1 MKQKSI
7 LILTIISFT
16 ITCAQ
21 SADKTNKAQKALHG
35 SRPNIVLI
43 LTDDQGMGD
52 LSCMGNKILRTPHV
66 DQLYKDATRFTDF
79 QVSPTCSPTRA
90 AMMSGRYPF
99 EVGVSHTLMQRDRL
113 APSVIT
119 FPQAL
124 QRAGYQTGLFGKWH
138 LGDGDEYLPR
148 KRGFD
153 EVLMHGAG
161 GIGQYGFG
169 DFKENSNN
177 KYFDNV
183 LLHNETVVKTKGF
196 CTDLFFHAALS
207 WMKNQY
213 EREKPFFA
221 YLSLNAPHGPLI
233 APDQYKKRFLDY
245 KIEVL
250 HVTEKAIDQDFYNGL
265 LADRPSNDELLDI
278 YNENILDYDQPE
290 LRYLKYVKWPIMSNA
305 TDSLRVKLE
314 AEDLIFRLNEGED
327 FALLANTYTEDP
339 NNSADPQN
347 LKGGDLGWFNKGQLL
362 PEFEIASFEA
372 EKGSIV
378 GPILTQYG
386 YHLIK
391 VNDKRTVESNEQVN
405 ASHILLTIQPGRGTE
420 NELKDTASIFALEAT
435 EYGFFALADSLGLE
449 IQDSNGL
456 RKESI
461 FVDNFGVGRSAVNFA
476 FNNVEGSTSDA
487 IKNDN
492 FFGVFF
498 LDKVDKETVIP
509 FEEVKEDLRNEF
521 LSEFK
526 KNHLKTLAE
535 SIKDNNQEEMN
546 LSAIYK
552 NNENLEYVAETNSAL
567 IGSFESIGKSNFI
580 VGALADAK
588 EGDILGPLPT
598 LRGQAFLRVIEISE
612 VVNSDFEEKKE
623 SIKFSLLIDRQNAIW
638 GNWLQALRDNADL
651 KDYRYDFY

>member
-1 MKQKSI
+1 MGLITNMRSRMQVVMWTILVLFVTSMAIGGLVGGASI
-7 LILTIISFT
+7 TDIFSGRQGNEVGSLNGKPILFEDFNQLVSNEINRMDQQSGRLISDEEREYIRAVVWERLIADLII
-16 ITCAQ
+16 Q
-21 SADKTNKAQKALHG
+21 EQ
-35 SRPNIVLI
+35 I
-43 LTDDQGMGD
+43 LE
-52 LSCMGNKILRTPHV
+52 NKIV
-66 DQLYKDATRFTDF
+66 
-79 QVSPTCSPTRA
+79 V
-90 AMMSGRYPF
+90 
-99 EVGVSHTLMQRDRL
+99 
-113 APSVIT
+113 
-119 FPQAL
+119 
-124 QRAGYQTGLFGKWH
+124 
-138 LGDGDEYLPR
+138 GDEEVLFQMKNNPPPFLQNSDAFQSFGRFDLEKYLDAVLNPGQIDWKPIEDFMQNVYLPSY
-148 KRGFD
+148 KLQQYITNSAAISSSD
-153 EVLMHGAG
+153 VLE
-161 GIGQYGFG
+161 
-169 DFKENSNN
+169 D
-177 KYFDNV
+177 
-183 LLHNETVVKTKGF
+183 
-196 CTDLFFHAALS
+196 
-207 WMKNQY
+207 
-213 EREKPFFA
+213 
-221 YLSLNAPHGPLI
+221 
-233 APDQYKKRFLDY
+233 YKKRFLDY

-265 LADRPSNDELLDI
+265 LTDRPSDDELRNI
-278 YNENILDYDQPE
+278 YNENISEYDQPE
-290 LRYLKYVKWPIMSNA
+290 LRYLKYVKWPIISNA

-314 AEDLIFRLNEGED
+314 AEDLIFRLNDGED
-327 FALLANTYTEDP
+327 FALLANTYTQDP
-339 NNSADPQN
+339 SNSADPQN

-386 YHLIK
+386 YHIIK

-405 ASHILLTIQPGRGTE
+405 ASHILLTVQPGRGTE
-420 NELKDTASIFALEAT
+420 NELKDIASIFALEAT
-435 EYGFFALADSLGLE
+435 EFGFFVLADSLGLE

-492 FFGVFF
+492 FYGVFF
-498 LDKVDKETVIP
+498 LDKVDKETVIS
-509 FEEVKEDLRNEF
+509 FEDAKEDLKNEF

-526 KNHLKTLAE
+526 KNHIKTLAE
-535 SIKDNNQEEMN
+535 SIKDDNQGEMN
-546 LSAIYK
+546 LSEIYQE
-552 NNENLEYVAETNSAL
+552 NENLEYVAETNSAL

-598 LRGQAFLRVIEISE
+598 LRGQAFLRVIDISD
-612 VVNSDFEEKKE
+612 VVMSDFEEKKD

>member
-1 MKQKSI
+1 MQVVMWTILVLFVTSMAIGGLVGGASI
-7 LILTIISFT
+7 TDIFGGRQGNEVGSLNGKPILFEDFNQLVSNEINRLDQQSGRLISDEEREYIRAVVWERLI
-16 ITCAQ
+16 
-21 SADKTNKAQKALHG
+21 ADL
-35 SRPNIVLI
+35 IVQEQI
-43 LTDDQGMGD
+43 EK
-52 LSCMGNKILRTPHV
+52 NKIV
-66 DQLYKDATRFTDF
+66 
-79 QVSPTCSPTRA
+79 V
-90 AMMSGRYPF
+90 
-99 EVGVSHTLMQRDRL
+99 
-113 APSVIT
+113 
-119 FPQAL
+119 
-124 QRAGYQTGLFGKWH
+124 
-138 LGDGDEYLPR
+138 GDEEVLFQMKNNPPPFLQNSDAFQSFGRFDLEKYLDAVLNPNQIDWKPIEDFMQNVYLPSY
-148 KRGFD
+148 KLQQYVSNAAAISSND
-153 EVLMHGAG
+153 VLE
-161 GIGQYGFG
+161 
-169 DFKENSNN
+169 D
-177 KYFDNV
+177 
-183 LLHNETVVKTKGF
+183 
-196 CTDLFFHAALS
+196 
-207 WMKNQY
+207 
-213 EREKPFFA
+213 
-221 YLSLNAPHGPLI
+221 
-233 APDQYKKRFLDY
+233 YKKRFLNY
-245 KIEVL
+245 KVEIL

-265 LADRPSNDELLDI
+265 LADRPSDDELRNL
-278 YNENILDYDQPE
+278 YNENISDYDQPE

-314 AEDLIFRLNEGED
+314 AEDLILRLNEGED

-339 NNSADPQN
+339 SNSADPQN

-386 YHLIK
+386 YHVIK
-391 VNDKRTVESNEQVN
+391 VNDKRTVEGNEQVN

-420 NELKDTASIFALEAT
+420 NELKDIASIFALEAT
-435 EYGFFALADSLGLE
+435 EFGFFALADSLGLE

-492 FFGVFF
+492 FYGVFF
-498 LDKVDKETVIP
+498 LDKVDKETVIS
-509 FEEVKEDLRNEF
+509 FEDVKEDLKNEF

-526 KNHLKTLAE
+526 KNHIKTLAE
-535 SIKDNNQEEMN
+535 SIKDNNQGEMN
-546 LSAIYK
+546 LSEIYQD
-552 NNENLEYVAETNSAL
+552 NGNLEYVAETNSAL

-580 VGALADAK
+580 VGALAEAK

-598 LRGQAFLRVIEISE
+598 IRGQAFLRVIDISD
-612 VVNSDFEEKKE
+612 VVMSDFEEKKD

>member
-1 MKQKSI
+1 MGLITNMRSRMQVVMWTILVLFVTSMAIGGLVGGASI
-7 LILTIISFT
+7 TDIFSGRQGNEVGSLNGKPILFEDFNQLVSNEINRMDQQSGRLISDEEREYIRAVVWERLIADLIIQEQ
-16 ITCAQ
+16 IAE
-21 SADKTNKAQKALHG
+21 
-35 SRPNIVLI
+35 
-43 LTDDQGMGD
+43 
-52 LSCMGNKILRTPHV
+52 NKIV
-66 DQLYKDATRFTDF
+66 
-79 QVSPTCSPTRA
+79 V
-90 AMMSGRYPF
+90 
-99 EVGVSHTLMQRDRL
+99 
-113 APSVIT
+113 
-119 FPQAL
+119 
-124 QRAGYQTGLFGKWH
+124 
-138 LGDGDEYLPR
+138 GDEEVLFQMKNNPPPFLQNSDAFQSFGRFDLEKYLDAVLNPGQIDWKPIEDFMQNIYLPSY
-148 KRGFD
+148 KLQQYITNSAAISSSD
-153 EVLMHGAG
+153 VLE
-161 GIGQYGFG
+161 
-169 DFKENSNN
+169 D
-177 KYFDNV
+177 
-183 LLHNETVVKTKGF
+183 
-196 CTDLFFHAALS
+196 
-207 WMKNQY
+207 
-213 EREKPFFA
+213 
-221 YLSLNAPHGPLI
+221 
-233 APDQYKKRFLDY
+233 YKKRFLDY

-265 LADRPSNDELLDI
+265 LTDRPSDDELRNI
-278 YNENILDYDQPE
+278 YNENISEYDQPE
-290 LRYLKYVKWPIMSNA
+290 LRYLKYVRWPIISNA

-314 AEDLIFRLNEGED
+314 AEDLIFRLNDGED
-327 FALLANTYTEDP
+327 FALLANTYTQDP
-339 NNSADPQN
+339 SNSADPQN

-386 YHLIK
+386 YHIIK

-420 NELKDTASIFALEAT
+420 NELKDIASIFALEAT
-435 EYGFFALADSLGLE
+435 EFGFFVLADSLGLE

-492 FFGVFF
+492 FYGVFF
-498 LDKVDKETVIP
+498 LDKVDKETVIS
-509 FEEVKEDLRNEF
+509 FEDVKEDLKNEF

-526 KNHLKTLAE
+526 KNHIKTLAE
-535 SIKDNNQEEMN
+535 SIKDDNQGEMN
-546 LSAIYK
+546 LSEIYQE
-552 NNENLEYVAETNSAL
+552 NENLEYVAETNSAL

-598 LRGQAFLRVIEISE
+598 LRGQAFLRVIDISD
-612 VVNSDFEEKKE
+612 VVMSDFEEKKD

>member
-1 MKQKSI
+1 MGLITNMRSRMQVVMWTILVLFVTSMAIGGLVGGASI
-7 LILTIISFT
+7 TDIFGGRQANEVGSLNGKPILFEDFNQLVSNEINRMDQQSGRLISDEEREYIRAVVWERLIADLIIQEQ
-16 ITCAQ
+16 IAE
-21 SADKTNKAQKALHG
+21 
-35 SRPNIVLI
+35 
-43 LTDDQGMGD
+43 
-52 LSCMGNKILRTPHV
+52 NKIV
-66 DQLYKDATRFTDF
+66 
-79 QVSPTCSPTRA
+79 V
-90 AMMSGRYPF
+90 
-99 EVGVSHTLMQRDRL
+99 
-113 APSVIT
+113 
-119 FPQAL
+119 
-124 QRAGYQTGLFGKWH
+124 
-138 LGDGDEYLPR
+138 GDEEVLFQMKNNPPPFLQNSDAFQSFGRFDLEKYLDAVLNPGQIDWKPIEDFMQNVYLPSY
-148 KRGFD
+148 KLQQYITNSAAISSSD
-153 EVLMHGAG
+153 VLE
-161 GIGQYGFG
+161 
-169 DFKENSNN
+169 D
-177 KYFDNV
+177 
-183 LLHNETVVKTKGF
+183 
-196 CTDLFFHAALS
+196 
-207 WMKNQY
+207 
-213 EREKPFFA
+213 
-221 YLSLNAPHGPLI
+221 
-233 APDQYKKRFLDY
+233 YKKRFLDY

-250 HVTEKAIDQDFYNGL
+250 HVTEKAIDQNFYNGL
-265 LADRPSNDELLDI
+265 LANRPSDDELRDI
-278 YNENILDYDQPE
+278 YNENISEYDQPE
-290 LRYLKYVKWPIMSNA
+290 LRYLKYVKWPLISNA

-327 FALLANTYTEDP
+327 FALLANTYTQDP
-339 NNSADPQN
+339 SNSADPQN

-386 YHLIK
+386 YHVIK

-435 EYGFFALADSLGLE
+435 EFGFFALADSLGLE

-492 FFGVFF
+492 FYGVFF
-498 LDKVDKETVIP
+498 LDKVDKETVIS
-509 FEEVKEDLRNEF
+509 FEDVKEDLKNEF

-526 KNHLKTLAE
+526 KNHIKTLAE
-535 SIKDNNQEEMN
+535 SIKDNNQGEMN
-546 LSAIYK
+546 LSEIYQD
-552 NNENLEYVAETNSAL
+552 NGNLEYVAETNSAL

-580 VGALADAK
+580 VGALAEAK

-598 LRGQAFLRVIEISE
+598 IRGQAFLRVIDISD
-612 VVNSDFEEKKE
+612 VVMSDFEEKKD

>member
-1 MKQKSI
+1 MGLITNMRSRMQVVMWTILVLFVTSMAIGGLVGGASI
-7 LILTIISFT
+7 TDIFSGRQGNEVGSLNGKPILFEDFNQLVSNEINRMDQQSGRLISDEEREYIRAVVWERLIADLIIQEQISE
-16 ITCAQ
+16 
-21 SADKTNKAQKALHG
+21 
-35 SRPNIVLI
+35 
-43 LTDDQGMGD
+43 
-52 LSCMGNKILRTPHV
+52 NKIV
-66 DQLYKDATRFTDF
+66 
-79 QVSPTCSPTRA
+79 V
-90 AMMSGRYPF
+90 
-99 EVGVSHTLMQRDRL
+99 
-113 APSVIT
+113 
-119 FPQAL
+119 
-124 QRAGYQTGLFGKWH
+124 
-138 LGDGDEYLPR
+138 GDEEVLFQMKNNPPPFLQNSDAFQSFGRFDLEKYLDAVLNPGQIDWKPIEDFMQNVYLPSY
-148 KRGFD
+148 KLQQYITNSAAISSID
-153 EVLMHGAG
+153 VLE
-161 GIGQYGFG
+161 
-169 DFKENSNN
+169 D
-177 KYFDNV
+177 
-183 LLHNETVVKTKGF
+183 
-196 CTDLFFHAALS
+196 
-207 WMKNQY
+207 
-213 EREKPFFA
+213 
-221 YLSLNAPHGPLI
+221 
-233 APDQYKKRFLDY
+233 YKKRFLDY

-265 LADRPSNDELLDI
+265 LTDRPSDDELSKI
-278 YNENILDYDQPE
+278 YNENISEYDQPE
-290 LRYLKYVKWPIMSNA
+290 LRYIKYVKWPIISNA

-314 AEDLIFRLNEGED
+314 AEDLIFRLNDGED
-327 FALLANTYTEDP
+327 FALLANTYTQDP
-339 NNSADPQN
+339 SNSADPQN

-386 YHLIK
+386 YHVIK

-420 NELKDTASIFALEAT
+420 NELKDIASIFALEAT
-435 EYGFFALADSLGLE
+435 EFGFFVLADSLGLE

-492 FFGVFF
+492 FYGVFF
-498 LDKVDKETVIP
+498 LDKVDKETVIS
-509 FEEVKEDLRNEF
+509 FENVKEDLKNEF

-526 KNHLKTLAE
+526 KNHIKTLAE
-535 SIKDNNQEEMN
+535 SIKDDNQGEMN
-546 LSAIYK
+546 LSEIYQE
-552 NNENLEYVAETNSAL
+552 NENLEYVAETNSAL

-598 LRGQAFLRVIEISE
+598 LRGQAFLRVIDISD
-612 VVNSDFEEKKE
+612 VVMSDFEEKKD

-638 GNWLQALRDNADL
+638 GNWLQALRENADL

>member
-1 MKQKSI
+1 MQVVMWTILVLFVTSMAIGGLVGGASI
-7 LILTIISFT
+7 TDIFGGRQGNEVGSLNGKPILFEDFNQLVSNEINRMDQQSGRLISDEEREYVRAVVWERLIADLIIQEQ
-16 ITCAQ
+16 II
-21 SADKTNKAQKALHG
+21 K
-35 SRPNIVLI
+35 
-43 LTDDQGMGD
+43 
-52 LSCMGNKILRTPHV
+52 NKIV
-66 DQLYKDATRFTDF
+66 
-79 QVSPTCSPTRA
+79 V
-90 AMMSGRYPF
+90 
-99 EVGVSHTLMQRDRL
+99 
-113 APSVIT
+113 
-119 FPQAL
+119 
-124 QRAGYQTGLFGKWH
+124 
-138 LGDGDEYLPR
+138 GDEEVLFQMKNNPPPFLQNSDAFQSFGRFDLEKYLDAVLNPSQIDWKPIEDFMQNVYLPSY
-148 KRGFD
+148 KLQQYITNAAAISSKD
-153 EVLMHGAG
+153 VLE
-161 GIGQYGFG
+161 
-169 DFKENSNN
+169 D
-177 KYFDNV
+177 
-183 LLHNETVVKTKGF
+183 
-196 CTDLFFHAALS
+196 
-207 WMKNQY
+207 
-213 EREKPFFA
+213 
-221 YLSLNAPHGPLI
+221 
-233 APDQYKKRFLDY
+233 YKKRFLDY

-265 LADRPSNDELLDI
+265 LADRPSDDELLDI

-314 AEDLIFRLNEGED
+314 AEDLIFRLNKGED

-339 NNSADPQN
+339 SNSADPQN

-386 YHLIK
+386 YHIIK

-535 SIKDNNQEEMN
+535 SIKDNNQEEMS

-567 IGSFESIGKSNFI
+567 IGSFESIGKSNYI

>member
-1 MKQKSI
+1 MQVVMWTILVLFVTSMAIGGLVGGASI
-7 LILTIISFT
+7 TDIFGGRQGNEVGSLNGKPILFEDFNQLVSNEINRMDQQSGRLISDEEREYIRAVVWERLIADLIIQEQ
-16 ITCAQ
+16 II
-21 SADKTNKAQKALHG
+21 K
-35 SRPNIVLI
+35 
-43 LTDDQGMGD
+43 
-52 LSCMGNKILRTPHV
+52 NKIV
-66 DQLYKDATRFTDF
+66 
-79 QVSPTCSPTRA
+79 V
-90 AMMSGRYPF
+90 
-99 EVGVSHTLMQRDRL
+99 
-113 APSVIT
+113 
-119 FPQAL
+119 
-124 QRAGYQTGLFGKWH
+124 
-138 LGDGDEYLPR
+138 GDEEVLFQMKNNPPPFLQNSDAFQSFGRFDLEKYLDAVLNPSQIDWKPIEDFMQNVYLPSY
-148 KRGFD
+148 KLQQYITNAAAISSKD
-153 EVLMHGAG
+153 VLE
-161 GIGQYGFG
+161 
-169 DFKENSNN
+169 D
-177 KYFDNV
+177 
-183 LLHNETVVKTKGF
+183 
-196 CTDLFFHAALS
+196 
-207 WMKNQY
+207 
-213 EREKPFFA
+213 
-221 YLSLNAPHGPLI
+221 
-233 APDQYKKRFLDY
+233 YKKRFLDY

-278 YNENILDYDQPE
+278 YNENISDYDQPE

-314 AEDLIFRLNEGED
+314 AEDLIFRLNKGED

-339 NNSADPQN
+339 SNSADPQN

-386 YHLIK
+386 YHIIK

-405 ASHILLTIQPGRGTE
+405 ASHILLTIQPGRVTE

-521 LSEFK
+521 LFEFK

-535 SIKDNNQEEMN
+535 SIKDNNQEEMS

>member
-1 MKQKSI
+1 MGLITNMRSRMQVVMWTILVLFVTSMAIGGLVGGASITDIFGGRQGNEVGSLNGNPILFEDFNQLVSNEINRMDQKSGR
-7 LILTIISFT
+7 LISDEEREYIRAVVWERLIADLII
-16 ITCAQ
+16 Q
-21 SADKTNKAQKALHG
+21 EQ
-35 SRPNIVLI
+35 IVE
-43 LTDDQGMGD
+43 
-52 LSCMGNKILRTPHV
+52 NKIV
-66 DQLYKDATRFTDF
+66 
-79 QVSPTCSPTRA
+79 V
-90 AMMSGRYPF
+90 
-99 EVGVSHTLMQRDRL
+99 
-113 APSVIT
+113 
-119 FPQAL
+119 
-124 QRAGYQTGLFGKWH
+124 
-138 LGDGDEYLPR
+138 GDEEVLFQMKNNPPPFLQNSDAFQSFGRFDLEKYLDAVLNPGQIDWKPIEDFMQNVYLPSY
-148 KRGFD
+148 KLQQYITNAAAISSSD
-153 EVLMHGAG
+153 VLE
-161 GIGQYGFG
+161 
-169 DFKENSNN
+169 D
-177 KYFDNV
+177 
-183 LLHNETVVKTKGF
+183 
-196 CTDLFFHAALS
+196 
-207 WMKNQY
+207 
-213 EREKPFFA
+213 
-221 YLSLNAPHGPLI
+221 
-233 APDQYKKRFLDY
+233 YKKRFLDY
-245 KIEVL
+245 NIEVL
-250 HVTEKAIDQDFYNGL
+250 HLTEKAIDKDFYNGL
-265 LADRPSNDELLDI
+265 LADRPSDDELLDI
-278 YNENILDYDQPE
+278 YNENISDYDQPE
-290 LRYLKYVKWPIMSNA
+290 LRYLKYVKWPLISNA

-327 FALLANTYTEDP
+327 FALLANTYTQDP
-339 NNSADPQN
+339 SNSADPQN

-386 YHLIK
+386 YHVIK
-391 VNDKRTVESNEQVN
+391 VNDKRTVESSEQVN
-405 ASHILLTIQPGRGTE
+405 ASHILLTVQPGRGTE
-420 NELKDTASIFALEAT
+420 NELKNTASIFALEAT

-498 LDKVDKETVIP
+498 LDKVDKETVIS
-509 FEEVKEDLRNEF
+509 FEDVKEDLKSEF

-526 KNHLKTLAE
+526 KNHIKTLAD
-535 SIKDNNQEEMN
+535 SIKDNNRGEVN
-546 LSAIYK
+546 LSAIYQD
-552 NNENLEYVAETNSAL
+552 NENLEYVAETNSAL

-598 LRGQAFLRVIEISE
+598 LRGQAFLRVIDISD
-612 VVNSDFEEKKE
+612 VVMSDFEEKKD

>member
-1 MKQKSI
+1 EEVLFQMKNNPPPFLQNSDAFQ
-7 LILTIISFT
+7 SFGRFDLEKYLD
-16 ITCAQ
+16 A
-21 SADKTNKAQKALHG
+21 
-35 SRPNIVLI
+35 VLNPSQI
-43 LTDDQGMGD
+43 DW
-52 LSCMGNKILRTPHV
+52 KPIE
-66 DQLYKDATRFTDF
+66 DF
-79 QVSPTCSPTRA
+79 
-90 AMMSGRYPF
+90 
-99 EVGVSHTLMQRDRL
+99 MQN
-113 APSVIT
+113 V
-119 FPQAL
+119 
-124 QRAGYQTGLFGKWH
+124 
-138 LGDGDEYLPR
+138 YLPSY
-148 KRGFD
+148 KLQQYITNAAAISSKD
-153 EVLMHGAG
+153 VLE
-161 GIGQYGFG
+161 
-169 DFKENSNN
+169 D
-177 KYFDNV
+177 
-183 LLHNETVVKTKGF
+183 
-196 CTDLFFHAALS
+196 
-207 WMKNQY
+207 
-213 EREKPFFA
+213 
-221 YLSLNAPHGPLI
+221 
-233 APDQYKKRFLDY
+233 YKKRFLDY

-314 AEDLIFRLNEGED
+314 AEDLIFRLNKGED

-339 NNSADPQN
+339 SNSADPQN

-386 YHLIK
+386 YHIIK

-535 SIKDNNQEEMN
+535 SIKDNNQEEMS